1 MRIAQVVIVILGIVI
16 LVCGIV
22 MGAWPNG
29 PNIVRNAGPVV
40 AIAGLLVG
48 LTSLLLTHKKTT

>member
-22 MGAWPNG
+22 MGGTDG
-29 PNIVRNAGPVV
+29 PDIVRMAGPVV
-40 AIAGLLVG
+40 AIGGLLVG